1 MKKELPSDFRKKISR
16 LHKAKENIKDKSCEK
31 TKQNKALR
39 DRNVEIQQ
47 SRDLWRSKWEEN
59 KKEYDALAKRLKV
72 LQKER
77 DRDEEQS
84 RKQAKKDLEYT
95 EQLQKELEELRKK
108 TKKLSL

>member
-47 SRDLWRSKWEEN
+47 SRDLWRSKWEEK
-59 KKEYDALAKRLKV
+59 KKENDKLTKKLEAA
-72 LQKER
+72 QKER
-77 DRDEEQS
+77 DRVKEQA
-84 RKQAKKDLEYT
+84 RKQAEKDLEYT

-108 TKKLSL
+108 KPKS